1 MQYFLDSQA
10 WVEKIPDDS
19 ECRTTLHRQACAH
32 LQEFM
37 SKHDNLCL
45 FWKIA
50 PLLTSHL
57 CYCNSAPSYFF
68 LANPV
73 HWRGT
78 WDMAELLLLL
88 AVILPVAYLLSGT
101 SSCRCMYR
109 ANITKITVTL
119 LVVLFVPDMGEEG
132 EGISVSLTHYSI
144 GQLPCRGLNESYFFF
159 FLSRQLCLQRWLISL
174 NVVTGW

>member
-1 MQYFLDSQA
+1 
-10 WVEKIPDDS
+10 
-19 ECRTTLHRQACAH
+19 
-32 LQEFM
+32 
-37 SKHDNLCL
+37 
-45 FWKIA
+45 
-50 PLLTSHL
+50 
-57 CYCNSAPSYFF
+57 
-68 LANPV
+68 
-73 HWRGT
+73 
-78 WDMAELLLLL
+78 MAELLLLL

-159 FLSRQLCLQRWLISL
+159 FFKQTTVLAKMINFPKCCHWMIKRPKKFHGSKRKLCIHGFTKHSL
-174 NVVTGW
+174 